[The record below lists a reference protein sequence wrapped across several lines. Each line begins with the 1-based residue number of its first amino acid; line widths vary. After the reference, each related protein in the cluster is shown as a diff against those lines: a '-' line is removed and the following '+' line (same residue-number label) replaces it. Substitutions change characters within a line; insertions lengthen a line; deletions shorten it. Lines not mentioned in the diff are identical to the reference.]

1 MSKHG
6 DKHEDRTALFP
17 SPRHLIRGLVGS
29 GFMKKINWGKINKL
43 KLFYI
48 VGFLISA
55 YLSQYLYE
63 SLENGVAVTWS
74 NTFTWVPFL
83 FAVVG
88 YIHVKWFHN
97 I

>member
-1 MSKHG
+1 MSKLG
-6 DKHEDRTALFP
+6 IRLETEGALFP
-17 SPRHLIRGLVGS
+17 SPRHLIRRLVGS

-74 NTFTWVPFL
+74 NTFIWVPFL